1 MATET
6 VDLMQL
12 PLPQLMSVKDT
23 MMEELE
29 HLSASFA
36 QLKQIQAKFQEGLIC
51 LDSLTTQ
58 SEGKTILVPLT
69 TSLYV
74 PGQLSNTST
83 VIVDVGTG
91 YYVQKA
97 IPDAKDFY
105 RRKSDYLKANMEKL
119 QGTISQRQASYRV
132 LIDII
137 NSRRQQ
143 EREKKN

>member
-1 MATET
+1 MANET

-36 QLKQIQAKFQEGLIC
+36 QLRQIQVKFQEGFVC
-51 LDSLTTQ
+51 LDSLTPQ
-58 SEGKTILVPLT
+58 SEGKIVLVPLT

-91 YYVQKA
+91 YYVQKP

-105 RRKSDYLKANMEKL
+105 KRKTDYLKSNMETL
-119 QGTISQRQASYRV
+119 QNTISQRQASYRV

-143 EREKKN
+143 ERENKN